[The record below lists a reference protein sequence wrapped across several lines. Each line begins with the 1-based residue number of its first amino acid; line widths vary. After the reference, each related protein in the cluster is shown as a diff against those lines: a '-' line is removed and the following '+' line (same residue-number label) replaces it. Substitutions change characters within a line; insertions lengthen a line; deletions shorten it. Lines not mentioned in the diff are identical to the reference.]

1 MNIDND
7 AFYAASTILV
17 SLIAFWSIPA
27 LRRHQASMLGVT
39 SAVLLAMISPRT
51 LVVPVIGGLTTFFL
65 GKPLRENRSGYFLIL
80 SMAVPLGTLLC
91 YQYFLPAAQN
101 AGWIEKS
108 VIPLGLSYY
117 TFKQLHFLLESHRGN
132 FSDAT
137 LGSYLSYLLYFPM
150 FIAGPIERYSPFKNQ
165 VMAPQRDSLPD
176 FSLAFERICS
186 GLIKKLLISDIIL
199 APFIPEDL
207 SSDELMAMEWH
218 QLVLISFIKFLRIY
232 MDFSGYT
239 DMAIGVSLLFGI
251 RLMENFNHPLRQ
263 SNLAEFW
270 RAWHISLS
278 GWARDYIYFPVL
290 GRWRIPSLALI
301 LTMLTIGAWHSLS
314 PGWLLWGLHHGIGL
328 AVLAYYHRKTRKY
341 KIWRTIMQN
350 QAWGYLG
357 IVTVWFYVSI
367 GHALTFFP
375 EDIVFSLQLY
385 IRTWGLG

>member
-1 MNIDND
+1 MDIDND
-7 AFYAASTILV
+7 LFRAAAVILV
-17 SLIAFWSIPA
+17 SLTAFWSIPA
-27 LRRHQASMLGVT
+27 LRRHQVSILGVT
-39 SAVLLAMISPRT
+39 SAILLAMISPRT
-51 LVVPVIGGLTTFFL
+51 LVVPVMGGLATFFL

-80 SMAVPLGTLLC
+80 SLAVPLGTLLC
-91 YQYFLPAAQN
+91 YQYFLPVAQD
-101 AGWIEKS
+101 AGWIEKAA
-108 VIPLGLSYY
+108 IPLGLSYY

-137 LGSYLSYLLYFPM
+137 LGSYLAYLLYFPM
-150 FIAGPIERYSPFKNQ
+150 FIAGPIERYRPFKNQ
-165 VMAPQRDSLPD
+165 ITDPQAATLPD

-199 APFIPEDL
+199 APFIPDDL
-207 SSDELMAMEWH
+207 TSDELMAMEWH
-218 QLVLISFIKFLRIY
+218 QLVLISLIKFLRIY

-251 RLMENFNHPLRQ
+251 RLMENFNHPLRR

-290 GRWRIPSLALI
+290 GRWRTPSLALV

-341 KIWRTIMQN
+341 KAWRTVMQSR
-350 QAWGYLG
+350 AWGYLG
-357 IVTVWFYVSI
+357 IVTVWLYVSI

-375 EDIVFSLQLY
+375 EDTVFSLQLY
-385 IRTWGLG
+385 IRVWGIA